1 MWLLSIGQKCCWAQ
15 RDAKHWEYVKETTSS
30 HTHTLT
36 LPSHTLKS
44 RTQFTRVSVQF
55 TFLMECKQLFDIN
68 FQIRFHFD
76 CKIMIFFS
84 FDAFMF
90 SVHVLISRFNI
101 RIYVFH
107 SRYLNLS
114 VCLSHNLH
122 TSRDLLIENYCNGL
136 CCLSVTVFYMFHL
149 FVVQT
154 WRKKSFFSVFI
165 WESLVHVIECTND
178 MSTLFM
184 WYQFQRVIY
193 TWFNGDMAVT
203 VHSPLSTVQCAIL
216 KTVSLLF
223 AS

>member
-1 MWLLSIGQKCCWAQ
+1 
-15 RDAKHWEYVKETTSS
+15 
-30 HTHTLT
+30 
-36 LPSHTLKS
+36 
-44 RTQFTRVSVQF
+44 
-55 TFLMECKQLFDIN
+55 MECKQLFDIN

-154 WRKKSFFSVFI
+154 WRKKSFFFGFYLRIPSSRNRMYQWHEYFVY
-165 WESLVHVIECTND
+165 VIPISACD
-178 MSTLFM
+178 LHM
-184 WYQFQRVIY
+184 I
-193 TWFNGDMAVT
+193 
-203 VHSPLSTVQCAIL
+203 
-216 KTVSLLF
+216 
-223 AS
+223 